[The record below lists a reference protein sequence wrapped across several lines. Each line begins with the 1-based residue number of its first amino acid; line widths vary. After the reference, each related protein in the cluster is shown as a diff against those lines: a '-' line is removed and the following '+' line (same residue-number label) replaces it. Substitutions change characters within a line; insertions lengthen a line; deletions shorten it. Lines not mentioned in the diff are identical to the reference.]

1 LRRRI
6 PRFPLPAV
14 FTVIAGV
21 LLFAAGSPLAG
32 VLGSP
37 HDFSKTSLITTYKN
51 TPIAT
56 AGVCSIC
63 HIPHDALYGA
73 LWPRDLL
80 STYDNA
86 LGMNGGT
93 GSTDKPS
100 YKRSVTVQCFDCH
113 DSHVTTD
120 KINDVPAF
128 NAFETN
134 HKPQNIA
141 FGFTKGGST
150 DSGSTMK
157 EDGPAGTV
165 SGYYENNPPYATS
178 PTTYYG
184 ADSSSGSPFKRPLDN
199 VTLPK
204 SGGHYFKSQN
214 PSATVYKGD
223 KLGCS
228 ECHDPHAWDPSNK
241 DWHAFFLPA
250 KLYGYPTRT
259 SRWTGIFGSSNPRA
273 STFMANPVLSGGQSR
288 SDVDSRKPCILCHGD
303 SNSTLPVSFNDINS
317 DYSSSTP
324 IIRPPTT
331 IGEHASGSSV
341 ACVSCHDHNA
351 IGANCTQCHGFPPS
365 STASPAYPVTAAST
379 FVPSPNPGVAD
390 SHPRHY
396 GGSSGQPR
404 NGIYQFDCGICHFGS
419 ALGTDPTLQQHQ
431 NAWVSVVIDGD
442 WTKAPNGSG
451 PFGAWD
457 NTNYYNQANGFGGR
471 TGQLDNGTSATGWGA
486 GGGRYGGN
494 TCRNVYCHSAG
505 RVVASMAL
513 DCTVDF
519 PRPLWNSGQ
528 QHCNDCHGFGTDNVG
543 NGGINW
549 GMPNYVGGTVGGDN
563 ANTHAIHVVTNRYE
577 CSVCH
582 FLTVTG
588 AGGNRA
594 ILGPFPSKHVNGIRE
609 VAFDG
614 TNATGTY
621 DNSPATKTC
630 HVSCHGTDV
639 PRWGGTVAG
648 CVSCHLATGPDS
660 DIYLTATDNIYSSNI
675 AGNIDNA
682 EWMYSGHGKTTLTY
696 DVSLNPAANLMA
708 GGSGGGDACY
718 YCHDPYIPHRT
729 AANPFRLKD
738 QTGAAAY
745 LAGKAWNATCLVCH
759 FHSSTP
765 TQDLP
770 VGYDPDNAAGVYT
783 LKRATASFVDN
794 AHYGAEHTATFNGGQ
809 FCWDCHDPHGDRP
822 STGVNNIYML
832 QGGSARS
839 GSAVGKLLQRSDG
852 VYGIR
857 GSSGVLTANAPV
869 FTATTSGTNYAD
881 NTTFLG
887 VCQVCHTQGTTGHY
901 RWNFGDGHNQGT
913 RCTQCHLHN
922 GAFAGTGG
930 PDVGQFFDR
939 LSGPTNFADNS
950 SHPLRG
956 LTTSDNTLLYG
967 GQNCLGCHY
976 VSGPS
981 KAGDECLKCHFE
993 FQPNAPAGNHMDKT
1007 LQLAT
1012 VSGNSLPSSQF
1023 TIGTIQQYD
1032 NWCLQCHQGT
1042 ATSLGGV
1049 FPSAARRTVID
1060 PAAFSAGRHRAQSPP
1075 VGCIYCHAPHGSG
1088 NARLVRINP
1097 ANRGS
1102 AGATPME
1109 FGVFP
1114 ADNTGGYVGQFAA
1127 SPNEV
1132 RPYRARVDNTLPNV
1146 FADADDENA
1155 FCNKAC
1161 HLAKVSANFVKD
1173 KPIKRDGTTGNYLLT
1188 PANKKIYLINGG
1200 EYTND
1205 NIANFFTNPHQHP
1218 DGEVIDTDNMVRDY
1232 ANLIGLSGPTFYKY
1246 PGTGNANP
1254 AAFTSAV
1261 NAANAASG
1269 TSLPLF
1275 PDFNGD
1281 GNRDFTNAWNNLGA
1295 RIVYRY
1301 TCSTCHNP
1309 HGTTDTTGNTS
1320 GGDSYPDIRLKKS
1333 NPNALC
1339 SQCHI

>member
-1 LRRRI
+1 MQRRI
-6 PRFPLPAV
+6 PCVTLLAV

-21 LLFAAGSPLAG
+21 SLFRVGSPQAG
-32 VLGSP
+32 VIGSP
-37 HDFSKTSLITTYKN
+37 HDFSKSSLITKYTT
-51 TPIAT
+51 TPVAP
-56 AGVCSIC
+56 AGPCSIC
-63 HIPHDALYGA
+63 HIPHNALYGA

-93 GSTDKPS
+93 GSTDKPN
-100 YKRSVTVQCFDCH
+100 YKRPVTVQCFDCH
-113 DSHVTTD
+113 DAHVTTD

-134 HKPQNIA
+134 HKPQDIA

-184 ADSSSGSPFKRPLDN
+184 ADSSSGSLFKRPLDN

-303 SNSTLPVSFNDINS
+303 SNSTNPVTFNDINS

-331 IGEHASGSSV
+331 IGEHASGSPV

-365 STASPAYPVTAAST
+365 STANPAYPVTAAST
-379 FVPSPNPGVAD
+379 FVPSPNPGAAD

-431 NAWVSVVIDGD
+431 NALVSVVIDGN

-451 PFGAWD
+451 PFGIWD

-471 TGQLDNGTSATGWGA
+471 TGQLDNGTSAIGWGA
-486 GGGRYGGN
+486 AGGRYGGN

-505 RVVASMAL
+505 RAVSSMAL

-519 PRPLWNSGQ
+519 PRPVWNSGQ
-528 QHCNDCHGFGTDNVG
+528 QHCNDCHGFGTDNVA

-588 AGGNRA
+588 AGANRA
-594 ILGPFPSKHVNGIRE
+594 ILGTFPSMHVNGIRE
-609 VAFDG
+609 VVFDG

-630 HVSCHGTDV
+630 HVSCHGTDT
-639 PRWGGTVAG
+639 PRWGGTVTG
-648 CVSCHLATGPDS
+648 CVSCHLSAAGPDS
-660 DIYLTATDNIYSSNI
+660 DVYLTATDNIYSSHV
-675 AGNIDNA
+675 AGRIDNT
-682 EWMYSGHGKTTLTY
+682 EWAYSGHGKTTGTY
-696 DVSLNPAANLMA
+696 DVSGFPAANLMA

-718 YCHDPYIPHRT
+718 YCHDPYIQHRT
-729 AANPFRLKD
+729 TANPFRLKD
-738 QTGAAAY
+738 QTGAASY
-745 LAGKAWNATCLVCH
+745 LAAKGWNATCLVCH

-765 TQDLP
+765 TQDTP
-770 VGYDPDNAAGVYT
+770 VGYDPDNTGTVYT

-794 AHYGAEHTATFNGGQ
+794 AHYGTKHTATFNGGQ

-822 STGVNNIYML
+822 SAGVNNIYML
-832 QGGSARS
+832 QGGATRTAP
-839 GSAVGKLLQRSDG
+839 AVGTLLQRSDG

-857 GSSGVLTANAPV
+857 GTSGVLTTNAPV
-869 FTATTSGTNYAD
+869 FTATTSGANYAD
-881 NTTFLG
+881 NTTFRG
-887 VCQVCHTQGTTGHY
+887 ICQVCHTAGAVGHWTSTT
-901 RWNFGDGHNQGT
+901 GDGHNQGT

-930 PDVGQFFDR
+930 PDVEQYFDR
-939 LSGPTNFADNS
+939 SYNSPGSVAGQYNFFDNS
-950 SHPLRG
+950 SHPLASSTDG
-956 LTTSDNTLLYG
+956 TLTFPAPME
-967 GQNCLGCHY
+967 NCLSCHGAQY
-976 VSGPS
+976 KTGVTHFSN
-981 KAGDECLKCHFE
+981 ECVKCHFE
-993 FQPNAPAGNHMDKT
+993 NNGGAQLGTNHMNKIIE
-1007 LQLAT
+1007 LAT
-1012 VSGNSLPSSQF
+1012 PSNSIPTTQYPVSTLSD
-1023 TIGTIQQYD
+1023 YD
-1032 NWCLQCHQGT
+1032 TWCLLCHGSESGVT
-1042 ATSLGGV
+1042 LGGIS
-1049 FPSAARRTVID
+1049 PLNSRRTVID
-1060 PAAFSAGRHRAQSPP
+1060 PAAFAAGRHRAQSPP

-1102 AGATPME
+1102 AGVTPME
-1109 FGVFP
+1109 FGVYP
-1114 ADNTGGYVGQFAA
+1114 TDNTGSYWGQFAA
-1127 SPNEV
+1127 SLNEV

-1161 HLAKVSANFVKD
+1161 HLAKISASQVKD
-1173 KPIKRDGTTGNYLLT
+1173 RIVKRDDATGNYFLSPT
-1188 PANKKIYLINGG
+1188 NRKIWIVDGV
-1200 EYTND
+1200 EYTID
-1205 NIANFFTNPHQHP
+1205 NNSNMIKHH
-1218 DGEVIDTDNMVRDY
+1218 IDREIITTDNMVDWFKAY
-1232 ANLIGLSGPTFYKY
+1232 GGLNTYYRY
-1246 PGTGNANP
+1246 PGTGDSNPVGFNNA
-1254 AAFTSAV
+1254 TSP
-1261 NAANAASG
+1261 
-1269 TSLPLF
+1269 LPFF
-1275 PDFNGD
+1275 PDFGD
-1281 GNRDFTNAWNNLGA
+1281 GIRDFTNGYQGQGLI
-1295 RIVYRY
+1295 RYRF

-1309 HGTTDTTGNTS
+1309 HGTLEPNVGTASEG
-1320 GGDSYPDIRLKKS
+1320 YPDLRLRKT

-1339 SQCHI
+1339 NQCHK